1 MTNLTVELVQQ
12 KLLEKDEMKKVSYKK
27 QQLSKHRKSKEVKD
41 IKDPST
47 KLTKITQVVTPKEEG
62 QKEDKGKNIIPQA
75 DFAHT
80 YTDKMPHG
88 MGPGT
93 GGKGKNQK
101 SPKVGKKTTSMK
113 PNQET
118 KLKQVKDTIKGTE
131 DGGGDKKSKVV
142 PGEAKFAHEYTDDM
156 PHGSKT
162 LGTANGEGGQGIDKP
177 AVAKMAGGPTR
188 AGGTRQAKNLGE
200 EPGGHKKTSQ
210 ISHRG
215 NELPQPSDAM
225 KWRDGKF
232 QTNKQGHNVVE
243 SGVALKLGDRTKARF
258 EIISQTVLKQMV
270 ENYARHGYRLVK
282 ESYTPS
288 WKSDKTLMALLR
300 ETMHAKHN
308 FVPSVY
314 KTLRK
319 ASLQRFNSLVS
330 GSHNNLYEDRKD
342 FVNTVLTAFRKIEE
356 MAEHKYLHGLKIFE
370 CTARIYVGDSVGDLE
385 IVTEATDHAM
395 ALRQVRNQIA
405 EEFGLDADIQH
416 IFVDGE
422 KYSGDAKCDYQIRE
436 QVAMNAYRQGSKKR

>member
-41 IKDPST
+41 IKDPSS
-47 KLTKITQVVTPKEEG
+47 KLTKITQVTTPKEEG
-62 QKEDKGKNIIPQA
+62 QKEDKGKNLMPQSK
-75 DFAHT
+75 FAHE

-93 GGKGKNQK
+93 GGKGKGQK
-101 SPKVGKKTTSMK
+101 SPKLGGKTKSMK
-113 PNQET
+113 PNQQT

-131 DGGGDKKSKVV
+131 DGGGDKKAMT
-142 PGEAKFAHEYTDDM
+142 PGDSDFAYKYTDDM

-200 EPGGHKKTSQ
+200 EPGGHKKTTQ
-210 ISHRG
+210 ISHKG

-243 SGVALKLGDRTKARF
+243 SGVALKLGGRTKAQF

-270 ENYARHGYRLVK
+270 ENYAKHGYKLVK
-282 ESYTPS
+282 GSYTPS
-288 WKSDKTLMALLR
+288 WKTDKTLMALLR

-308 FVPSVY
+308 FVPGVY

-330 GSHNNLYEDRKD
+330 GSHNDLYEDRKD
-342 FVNTVLTAFRKIEE
+342 FVRTVLSAFSKIEE
-356 MAEHKYLHGLKIFE
+356 MAEAKYLKGLQIFE
-370 CTARIYVGDSVGDLE
+370 CTARITVGDSIGDLE
-385 IVTEATDHAM
+385 IVTEAVDHGM

-405 EEFGLDADIQH
+405 EEFGLDADINH
-416 IFVDGE
+416 VFVDGQ
-422 KYSGDAKCDYQIRE
+422 KYTRKTKCDYGIRE